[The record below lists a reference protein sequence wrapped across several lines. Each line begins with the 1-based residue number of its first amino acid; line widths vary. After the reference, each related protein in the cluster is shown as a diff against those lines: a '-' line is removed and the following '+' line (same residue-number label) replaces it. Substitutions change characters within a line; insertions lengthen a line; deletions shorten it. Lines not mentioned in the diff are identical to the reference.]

1 MAQSTTLMLQ
11 QQRLGKDSFIGND
24 LSKKGIRD
32 PCDF

>member
-11 QQRLGKDSFIGND
+11 QQRHGKDSFFGND